1 MVRYTHGSARGCG
14 MLSRC
19 VGRQT
24 MVAAMT
30 MKKWSD
36 TPGGCWYR
44 QLDVRQIGR
53 QSQESHHSAC
63 PQTTTPWNVRHCL
76 EVTIWD
82 GPLQVEGDPSAH
94 PWKPAAAKWS
104 LITSAGAPPYSH
116 RVRSI
121 TPRNLV
127 RRKTADEAARQ

>member
-1 MVRYTHGSARGCG
+1 MKMVRYTQGLLIETA
-14 MLSRC
+14 
-19 VGRQT
+19 GRET
-24 MVAAMT
+24 D
-30 MKKWSD
+30 WE
-36 TPGGCWYR
+36 
-44 QLDVRQIGR
+44 I
-53 QSQESHHSAC
+53 SQESHHSAC
-63 PQTTTPWNVRHCL
+63 PQTTTPLSVRHCL